1 MSVKINKVT
10 PSKAVRP
17 VLPTDKKKPKAA
29 HPETVEAEVE
39 KKPDAEGKVNI
50 KHIDER
56 V

>member
-1 MSVKINKVT
+1 MALKINKVM

-17 VLPTDKKKPKAA
+17 VLPTDKKKPKEA
-29 HPETVEAEVE
+29 HRDTVEVE
-39 KKPDAEGKVNI
+39 KKPDAETESKVDI